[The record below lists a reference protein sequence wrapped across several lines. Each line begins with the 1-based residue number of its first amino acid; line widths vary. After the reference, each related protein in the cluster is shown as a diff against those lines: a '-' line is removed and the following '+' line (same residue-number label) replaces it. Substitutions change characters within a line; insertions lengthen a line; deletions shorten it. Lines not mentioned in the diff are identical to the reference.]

1 MRLINDRQAEITV
14 FYREWTWLTGERRQS
29 VLEARDRFETAW
41 EILRDSPTM
50 RMTALVGGPWWK
62 PGVPITQS
70 WPARVAKTIR
80 KAVGR
85 MFGRSS

>member
-1 MRLINDRQAEITV
+1 MQRDQNVGANS
-14 FYREWTWLTGERRQS
+14 RERTL
-29 VLEARDRFETAW
+29 AW